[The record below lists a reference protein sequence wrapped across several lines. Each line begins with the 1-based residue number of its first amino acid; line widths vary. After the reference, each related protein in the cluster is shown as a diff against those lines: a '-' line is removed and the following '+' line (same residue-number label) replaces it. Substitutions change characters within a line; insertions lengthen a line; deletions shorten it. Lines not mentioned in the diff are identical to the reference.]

1 MWVDITQTL
10 TNDIA
15 HWPED
20 TPFNFEVPVTKKDTG
35 SVNIGKVT
43 TSTHIGTHIDAPFH
57 FDDNGETVESL
68 DINRYIGEATV
79 IEVYGRE
86 EITEALLSEHDIR
99 GTILLVKTQHTYE
112 TGIFPAG
119 VPALTEEAAKY
130 IGGLGIKLFGV
141 DVPSVDDIDSKDLKI
156 HHTLYEN
163 DIMIIEN
170 VVLTEAPGGYYDFI
184 ALPLKIEG
192 ADGSP
197 VRAAVK
203 KRGSDNVSVSG

>member
-1 MWVDITQTL
+1 MWIDITQTL

-20 TPFNFEVPVTKKDTG
+20 TPFSFEVPVTKKDTG

-57 FDDNGETVESL
+57 FDDNGETVEAL
-68 DINRYIGEATV
+68 DINRYIGEATI
-79 IEVYGRE
+79 IEVYDQE
-86 EITEALLSEHDIR
+86 KITEALLSEYDIR
-99 GTILLVKTQHTYE
+99 GTILLVKTQRSYE
-112 TGIFPAG
+112 TGIFPEK
-119 VPALTEEAAKY
+119 VPALTEEAVRY
-130 IGGLGIKLFGV
+130 IAGAGIKLFGI

-170 VVLTEAPGGYYDFI
+170 VVLEEAPGGYYDFI

-192 ADGSP
+192 ADGSL

-203 KRGSDNVSVSG
+203 KRGSENV

>member
-1 MWVDITQTL
+1 MWIDITQTL

-20 TPFNFEVPVTKKDTG
+20 TPFSFEVPVTKKDTG

-57 FDDNGETVESL
+57 FDDNGQTVEAL

-79 IEVYGRE
+79 IEVYGQE
-86 EITEALLSEHDIR
+86 KITEVLLSEHDIK
-99 GTILLVKTQHTYE
+99 GTILLVKTQRSYE
-112 TGIFPAG
+112 TGIFPEA
-119 VPALTEEAAKY
+119 VPALTEAAAEY
-130 IGGLGIKLFGV
+130 IASLGIKLFGI

-156 HHTLYEN
+156 HHTLYHN

-170 VVLTEAPGGYYDFI
+170 VVLEEAPGGYYDFI

-192 ADGSP
+192 ADGSL

-203 KRGSDNVSVSG
+203 KRGSDNV